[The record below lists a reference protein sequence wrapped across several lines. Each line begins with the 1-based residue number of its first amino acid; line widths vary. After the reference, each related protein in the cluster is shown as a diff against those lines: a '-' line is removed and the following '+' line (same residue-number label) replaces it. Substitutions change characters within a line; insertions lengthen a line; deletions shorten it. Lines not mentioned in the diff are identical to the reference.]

1 MSTAT
6 DAARVSEGVVG
17 AAWLREICLE
27 AGAHDVGFVEIDRPA
42 YRF

>member
-17 AAWLREICLE
+17 AAWLPEICRE
-27 AGAHDVGFVEIDRPA
+27 AGAHDVGFVEIDRLA

>member
-6 DAARVSEGVVG
+6 DAARVSEGIVG
-17 AAWLREICLE
+17 TTWLREVCLE
-27 AGAHDVGFVEIDRPA
+27 AGAQDVGFVEIDRPA